1 MLISQDQL
9 SPEAFE
15 ALVEEYCLREHGC
28 NDTEEPLGARKSEIR
43 RQVDSGDMVIL
54 YTPNNPNQV
63 ATLVP
68 RDRLKAGDF
77 DE

>member
-1 MLISQDQL
+1 MLISPDQL
-9 SPEAFE
+9 SPDALD

-28 NDTEEPLGARKSEIR
+28 NDTEEPLGTRKTEIR
-43 RQVDSGDMVIL
+43 RQVTRGDMVIL

-68 RDRLKAGDF
+68 RERLQDAELND
-77 DE
+77 

>member
-1 MLISQDQL
+1 MLITADQL
-9 SPEAFE
+9 SPEALE

-28 NDTEEPLGARKSEIR
+28 NDTEEPLGERKSQVR
-43 RQVDSGDMVIL
+43 RQLDLGEIVIL

-68 RDRLKAGDF
+68 RGRLDSRELG
-77 DE
+77 E

>member
-1 MLISQDQL
+1 MIIRPDQL
-9 SPEAFE
+9 SPEALD

-28 NDTEEPLGARKSEIR
+28 NDTEDPLAERKSHIR
-43 RQVDSGDMVIL
+43 RQVIQGDMAIL

-68 RDRLKAGDF
+68 RDRLKDQSE
-77 DE
+77 D

>member
-1 MLISQDQL
+1 MIITPDQL
-9 SPEAFE
+9 SAEALD

-28 NDTEEPLGARKSEIR
+28 NDTEEPLGTRKSEIR
-43 RQVDSGDMVIL
+43 RQVARGEMVIL

-68 RDRLKAGDF
+68 RERLKDSDF
-77 DE
+77 TE